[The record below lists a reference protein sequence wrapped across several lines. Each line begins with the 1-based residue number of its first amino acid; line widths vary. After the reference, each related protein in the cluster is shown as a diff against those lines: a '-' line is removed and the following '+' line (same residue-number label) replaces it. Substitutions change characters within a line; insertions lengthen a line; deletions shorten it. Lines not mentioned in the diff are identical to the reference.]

1 MADRSPWML
10 SKTRCIFWLP
20 ADIDALHMTAAR
32 QKALELNLDTKIYG
46 TFAEIGASQEVVRW
60 FLSVGGAAGTVVKT
74 ISAYD
79 MAVSNALY
87 GSSSR
92 YISRQ
97 RPRSV
102 RELLYAEEAAPLMDA
117 GNTTFN
123 VLRHSGELPSDFV
136 AIRGADGFGDL
147 GVHL

>member
-1 MADRSPWML
+1 MY
-10 SKTRCIFWLP
+10 F
-20 ADIDALHMTAAR
+20 
-32 QKALELNLDTKIYG
+32 
-46 TFAEIGASQEVVRW
+46 
-60 FLSVGGAAGTVVKT
+60 AAGTVVKT

-97 RPRSV
+97 RTRSV
-102 RELLYAEEAAPLMDA
+102 FELLYAEKAAPLMDA

-123 VLRHSGELPSDFV
+123 ARRHSGELPSDFV
-136 AIRGADGFGDL
+136 AIRGAGGFGDL